1 MSATIIG
8 PGRWTEFMAG
18 ARAELPIAVGVAP
31 FGLIYG
37 VLALANGLPP
47 AAAQAMSAIVFAG
60 SAQFI
65 GERLIGGGA
74 GWPVIWLTTLVVN
87 LRHVLYSAS
96 LFPYIRHLR
105 QPWRWLLAYLLT
117 DEAFAVTVL
126 HYRQSS
132 ETAAYRHY
140 FFLGAG
146 LMLWGAWQVST
157 ALGVFLGA
165 QAPASWGLD
174 FTLALTFIGL
184 IAPVVQ
190 DRPNLAAVI
199 AAGVTA
205 TLTYPWPYKLGL
217 FGAALV
223 GISAGLLVERRAAT
237 IAEAS

>member
-1 MSATIIG
+1 MSMSPTT
-8 PGRWTEFMAG
+8 PGRRVEFLAG
-18 ARAELPIAVGVAP
+18 VRAELPIAVGVAP

-37 VLALANGLPP
+37 VLALAGGLSP
-47 AAAQAMSAIVFAG
+47 AVAQAMSAIVFAG

-74 GWPVIWLTTLVVN
+74 AWPVIWLTTLVVN

-96 LFPYIRHLR
+96 LFPYLKHLNR
-105 QPWRWLLAYLLT
+105 PWRWLLAYLLT

-126 HYRQSS
+126 HYRQTS
-132 ETAAYRHY
+132 EAAVYRHY

-146 LMLWGAWQVST
+146 LLLWATWQVST

-165 QAPASWGLD
+165 QAPAGWGLD

-184 IAPVVQ
+184 IAPVVR
-190 DRPNLAAVI
+190 DLPNLAAVT

-205 TLTYPWPYKLGL
+205 VLTYAWPYKLGL

-223 GISAGLLVERRAAT
+223 GITAGLLVESRANSAQDT
-237 IAEAS
+237 P